1 MFTDLGMLSQK
12 RDLYI
17 KKREAALDR
26 QEELYKKGEKV
37 TAAAITFRI
46 DALQE
51 IIHDLTELI
60 ESIQNINSYQSSC
73 YKLINKIN
81 K

>member
-17 KKREAALDR
+17 KKRESALDR
-26 QEELYKKGEKV
+26 QEELYEKGEKV

-73 YKLINKIN
+73 YILINKIN